1 MNNFANY
8 KKTTLILFLC
18 LSELFSFTVSATA
31 DRPLKDI
38 EIKNNQ
44 GHKPQEADHSFEQ
57 NIKSEDTFKNDKSS
71 KNDKNKF
78 EELLIWKLSD
88 DLKLTVSEEKKFSEW
103 MRELNH
109 KKAAI
114 NNQIESV
121 VRSLSELSANNKISL
136 KNNDKEY
143 DKLLIEYR
151 RLLKSYNELSIKEV
165 DNLQKII
172 GVNKTGQYL
181 VFKSDLTNKLKQ
193 MLTPNEKTSPLPPPK
208 VIQE

>member
-1 MNNFANY
+1 MNNFASY
-8 KKTTLILFLC
+8 KKTRLILLLC
-18 LSELFSFTVSATA
+18 MSVLFPFAALAVT
-31 DRPLKDI
+31 DRPIKDV
-38 EIKNNQ
+38 EVKSS
-44 GHKPQEADHSFEQ
+44 EHSAEQ
-57 NIKSEDTFKNDKSS
+57 NTKNEDLLKNDKSA

-114 NNQIESV
+114 NNQIEGV
-121 VRSLSELSANNKISL
+121 IRSLSEISTNNKISL
-136 KNNDKEY
+136 KNNEKEY
-143 DKLLIEYR
+143 DKLLIDYR
-151 RLLKSYNELSIKEV
+151 RLLKSYNELSIKEI

-172 GVNKTGQYL
+172 GVSKTGQYL

-193 MLTPNEKTSPLPPPK
+193 MLTPNEKVAPLPPPK